1 MRAPGAAPLAAGSS
15 SIPAASRV
23 LTESGCLLSYSHISP
38 GFFSVRLSSPIGT
51 SGAVTVLECLK
62 TRDHS
67 HSERRTRM
75 KRAARGQ
82 RASP

>member
-15 SIPAASRV
+15 SCGIQGADRIGVSSLV
-23 LTESGCLLSYSHISP
+23 LPHLTWVLP
-38 GFFSVRLSSPIGT
+38 VRLSSPIGT

-62 TRDHS
+62 TKDHS
-67 HSERRTRM
+67 HSERRTQMR
-75 KRAARGQ
+75 RAARGQ